1 MLKKLY
7 KMLDLVKNDEFS
19 IHNRAELCVMIQ
31 EEIQQRK
38 CKIMRAESGQLDPIV
53 SLRDGLTNARE
64 ALEEIQKYNRIG
76 NDLDAYLYE
85 LTEWALGKQ
94 KDKPNPKD
102 YGVGE

>member
-1 MLKKLY
+1 MKTKALRKLIKHLTEEY
-7 KMLDLVKNDEFS
+7 TGNTAWWDMIKGCELELDEIENRG
-19 IHNRAELCVMIQ
+19 RAE
-31 EEIQQRK
+31 
-38 CKIMRAESGQLDPIV
+38 GQLETDV

-94 KDKPNPKD
+94 EEKPNPKN
-102 YGVGE
+102 YGVWE